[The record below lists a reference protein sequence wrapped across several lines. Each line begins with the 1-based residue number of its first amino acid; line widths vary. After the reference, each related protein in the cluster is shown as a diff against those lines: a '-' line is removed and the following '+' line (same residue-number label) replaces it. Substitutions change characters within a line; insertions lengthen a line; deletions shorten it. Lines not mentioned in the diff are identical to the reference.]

1 MFWKKQPT
9 QPTQSQQFGNV
20 TINGGQM
27 QAVQAGGDV
36 IQSMSGENA
45 GQQQGMTGAE
55 AIALLEKLAGAI
67 AASGIPEEQK
77 KKMMVNLEAAKQEA
91 EEKEPNK
98 DLMGANLTKVGER
111 MKSLKDMTEAGKSLW
126 QTGGE
131 ILKTIGPWVGIAVS
145 FFG

>member
-1 MFWKKQPT
+1 
-9 QPTQSQQFGNV
+9 
-20 TINGGQM
+20 
-27 QAVQAGGDV
+27 V

-67 AASGIPEEQK
+67 ATSGIPEEQK

-98 DLMGANLTKVGER
+98 DLMGANLKKVGET
-111 MKSLKDMTEAGKSLW
+111 MKSLKETTEAGKSLW

-131 ILKTIGPWVGIAVS
+131 ILKAIGPFVGMAM
-145 FFG
+145 GLWG

>member
-1 MFWKKQPT
+1 MFWKKK
-9 QPTQSQQFGNV
+9 PTQSQQIGNV
-20 TINGGQM
+20 TLNGGQM
-27 QAVQAGGDV
+27 QVAQAGRDV
-36 IQSMSGENA
+36 AQAMSGENA

-67 AASGIPEEQK
+67 ATSGIPEEQK

-98 DLMGANLTKVGER
+98 DLMGANLKKVGET
-111 MKSLKDMTEAGKSLW
+111 MKSLKETTEAGKSLW

-131 ILKTIGPWVGIAVS
+131 ILKAIAPFVGMAMRLW
-145 FFG
+145 G

>member
-1 MFWKKQPT
+1 MFWKKK
-9 QPTQSQQFGNV
+9 PTQSQQFGNV

-27 QAVQAGGDV
+27 QAAQAGGDV
-36 IQSMSGENA
+36 VQSMSGENA

-67 AASGIPEEQK
+67 ATSGIPEEQK

-98 DLMGANLTKVGER
+98 DLMGANLKKVGET
-111 MKSLKDMTEAGKSLW
+111 MKSLKETTEAGKSLW

-131 ILKTIGPWVGIAVS
+131 ILKAIAPFVGMAM
-145 FFG
+145 GLWG

>member
-27 QAVQAGGDV
+27 QAAQAGGDV
-36 IQSMSGENA
+36 AQEMSGENA

-55 AIALLEKLAGAI
+55 VVALLEKLKGAV
-67 AASGIPEEQK
+67 AESGLTGEQK
-77 KKMMVNLEAAKQEA
+77 EELQDYLKVVKREAGKT
-91 EEKEPNK
+91 EPDK
-98 DLMGANLTKVGER
+98 DLMGANVKKLGET
-111 MKSLKDMTEAGKSLW
+111 MKSLKDATEAGKSLW

>member
-27 QAVQAGGDV
+27 QVAQAGGDV
-36 IQSMSGENA
+36 AQAMSGENA

-55 AIALLEKLAGAI
+55 AVALLEKLAGAI

-98 DLMGANLTKVGER
+98 DLMGANLKKVGET
-111 MKSLKDMTEAGKSLW
+111 MKSLKETTEAGKSLW

-131 ILKTIGPWVGIAVS
+131 ILKAIGPWVGMAV
-145 FFG
+145 GLWG